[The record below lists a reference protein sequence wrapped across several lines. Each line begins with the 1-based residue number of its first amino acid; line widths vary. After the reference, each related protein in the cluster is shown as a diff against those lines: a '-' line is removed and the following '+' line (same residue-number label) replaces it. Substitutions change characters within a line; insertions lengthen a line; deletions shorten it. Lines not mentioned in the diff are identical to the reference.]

1 MTGNKP
7 SILIL
12 THCFPSDP
20 ADIPGNFLID
30 LSKHLTSAGAE
41 VTVITQKMN
50 RDYDKTFLS
59 ESGANIEYFSWSG
72 GNERFAKLKL
82 SSFKDILS
90 VLSLIRNGRK
100 AYRNALKKKNYD
112 FVLSC
117 WVIPAGLWSLS
128 FSKKKNSA
136 VWALGSD
143 ISVYAKKI
151 IFRQVIKFI
160 LSRTGRIFSNSINH
174 QNEIKNLMNYQAEL
188 LYTGRILPKAT
199 KIYERSDKLKLLF
212 IGRLEKVKGPDML
225 ISALKISGIEDFELN
240 IIGDGSLKKELE
252 AEVEKNDFIKKINF
266 LGEKNAAEIS
276 GSLSVS
282 DYLVISSRSESMP
295 VVFWEAMQAR
305 TPVISTNVGDIGYYC
320 QKYNVGR
327 ICEPGEKELAD
338 LLVFINN
345 LRPLRDSLAINTI
358 KVTELG
364 SIAGSAE
371 KIYRLAEGFSGQ
383 KS

>member
-30 LSKHLTSAGAE
+30 LSKHLTEKGAE
-41 VTVITQKMN
+41 VTVLTQKMN
-50 RDYDKTFLS
+50 RDYDEKFLS
-59 ESGANIEYFSWSG
+59 ESGAKIEYFRWRG

-82 SSFKDILS
+82 SSFQDILA
-90 VLSLIRNGRK
+90 VVSLIINGRK
-100 AYRNALKKKNYD
+100 AYRNALKQKNFD

-117 WVIPAGLWSLS
+117 WVIPAGLWSLT

-143 ISVYAKKI
+143 ISIYAKKI

-174 QNEIKNLMNYQAEL
+174 HNEIKNLMNYQAEL
-188 LYTGRILPKAT
+188 LYTGRILPKSA

-212 IGRLEKVKGPDML
+212 IGRLEKIKGPDML
-225 ISALKISGIEDFELN
+225 ISALKISGIMNFELN

-252 AEVEKNDFIKKINF
+252 GEVVKNGFAKKINF

-276 GSLSVS
+276 EQLSVS

-295 VVFWEAMQAR
+295 VVFWEAMQAG
-305 TPVISTNVGDIGYYC
+305 TPVISTNVGDIGFYC

-327 ICEPGEKELAD
+327 ICEPGENQLAD
-338 LLVFINN
+338 LLIFISN
-345 LRPLRDSLAINTI
+345 LRPLRDSLALNTI

-364 SIAGSAE
+364 SISGSAK
-371 KIYRLAEGFSGQ
+371 KIYSMAEGFSGQ

>member
-41 VTVITQKMN
+41 VKVITQKMN
-50 RDYDKTFLS
+50 RKYDEKFLS
-59 ESGANIEYFSWSG
+59 ESGASIEYFCWRG
-72 GNERFAKLKL
+72 GNERFAKLKF

-100 AYRNALKKKNYD
+100 AYRNALKQKNYD

-128 FSKKKNSA
+128 FSKKENSA

-143 ISVYAKKI
+143 ISVYAKKTF
-151 IFRQVIKFI
+151 FRQVLKFI
-160 LSRTGRIFSNSINH
+160 LSRTGSIFSNSINH
-174 QNEIKNLMNYQAEL
+174 QSEIKNLMNYQAEL
-188 LYTGRILPKAT
+188 LYTGRTLPKSE
-199 KIYERSDKLKLLF
+199 KIYERSDKLRLLF
-212 IGRLEKVKGPDML
+212 IGRLEKIKGPDLL
-225 ISALKISGIEDFELN
+225 ISALKTSGIEDFELN

-252 AEVEKNDFIKKINF
+252 VEVVKNDFIKKINF

-276 GSLSVS
+276 GHLSAS

-295 VVFWEAMQAR
+295 VVFWEAMQAG
-305 TPVISTNVGDIGYYC
+305 TPVISTNVGDIGFYC
-320 QKYNVGR
+320 QKFNVGR

-345 LRPLRDSLAINTI
+345 LRPLRDSLAINTS